1 VLLNR
6 AVLMRH
12 AGCSRRRRLNT
23 RNPKEISMTTVTDVM
38 TRNVRTLKPG
48 STVADAAKAME
59 ELDVGVI
66 PVCEGDTLVG
76 MVTDRDIVVRAV
88 AQGLDGETP
97 LAKVMSTDIR
107 TARESDDLD
116 TVLAD
121 MAASQIRRLPVLD
134 AEEHLIGIISI
145 GDIAV
150 KGQDEEDVGQSLGEI
165 STPA

>member
-1 VLLNR
+1 
-6 AVLMRH
+6 M
-12 AGCSRRRRLNT
+12 S
-23 RNPKEISMTTVTDVM
+23 TVSDVM
-38 TRNVRTLKPG
+38 TRNVRSLSPS
-48 STVADAAKAME
+48 STIAEAAQAMD

-66 PVCEGDTLVG
+66 PVCEGDTLLGV
-76 MVTDRDIVVRAV
+76 VTDRDIVVRAV
-88 AQGLDGETP
+88 AKGLDGDTP
-97 LAKVMSTDIR
+97 LTDVMSTNIR

-134 AEEHLIGIISI
+134 GEKRLIGIISI

-165 STPA
+165 SAPA

>member
-1 VLLNR
+1 
-6 AVLMRH
+6 MRH

-48 STVADAAKAME
+48 NTVADAAKAME

-88 AQGLDGETP
+88 AQGLDGDTP

-121 MAASQIRRLPVLD
+121 MASSQIRRLPVLD